1 METQETQET
10 QTEKQTSTAQ
20 PDLTVNDLS
29 NLRALID
36 IAVKRGAFNASEISG
51 VGVVYDRLNNFLT
64 NIANQQKSAEATK

>member
-10 QTEKQTSTAQ
+10 NTEKQAPAAQ

-36 IAVKRGAFNASEISG
+36 IAVKRGAFNASEI
-51 VGVVYDRLNNFLT
+51 V
-64 NIANQQKSAEATK
+64 